1 MSLQIESVH
10 VHVDTKNLESAG
22 AGALSC
28 TIFLQIGEIF
38 FPEQGW
44 IDLVSQL
51 IPPWTDQIGNV
62 IEGRI
67 ESTECCFMEGP
78 YSFQLS
84 AGERG
89 VLELKLV
96 APGHSQDAIH
106 TVLPRDIVGGLLAA
120 AEAIS
125 REIASQKLATSD
137 SEALSDAIHRLR
149 DLKGMPRLH

>member
-1 MSLQIESVH
+1 MQVEAVH
-10 VHVDTKNLESAG
+10 IHVDTGNLESVG

-44 IDLVSQL
+44 IDLVSRL
-51 IPPWTDQIGNV
+51 IQPWADQIGDV

-78 YSFQLS
+78 CSFLLS
-84 AGERG
+84 AAESGN
-89 VLELKLV
+89 LEMKLI
-96 APGHSQDAIH
+96 APWHSQDTIH
-106 TVLPRDIVGGLLAA
+106 TVLPRDIVGGLLSA

-125 REIASQKLATSD
+125 RAIASRKLETSD
-137 SEALSDAIHRLR
+137 AEGLLDAIHRLR
-149 DLKGMPRLH
+149 DLSGMPRLH